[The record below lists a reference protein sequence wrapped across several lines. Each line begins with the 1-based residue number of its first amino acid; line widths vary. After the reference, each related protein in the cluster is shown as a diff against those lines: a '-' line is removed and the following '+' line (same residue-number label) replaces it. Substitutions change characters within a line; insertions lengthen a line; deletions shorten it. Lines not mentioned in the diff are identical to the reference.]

1 MAAGL
6 FQRLW
11 RDCKAAHVLMTRI
24 PLRVSEDLQPADLIR
39 ATWAYPLVGITVA
52 LAAFCAFYLCHWLNL
67 PPLVC
72 ALAAVAVSIAVTGCF
87 HEDGLAD
94 TADGFGGGSTTARK
108 LEIMRDS
115 RVGSYG
121 AAALILSISLRAAAL
136 SVLPYEETLTA
147 LLIAHGLSRAMLP
160 LPTLISKPARG
171 DGLAAAAGRP
181 QLMPLLF
188 ALLLAGS
195 LAVFGWG
202 GAEGLLALGLALA
215 ATWCMARL
223 AEAQVGGYTGDVL
236 GAIQQVVE
244 VFLLC
249 FAAARLA

>member
-1 MAAGL
+1 MAVGL

-24 PLRVSEDLQPADLIR
+24 PLRVSGDVQPADLIR

-52 LAAFCAFYLCHWLNL
+52 AAASCAFYLCHWLNL
-67 PPLVC
+67 PPLIC
-72 ALAAVAVSIAVTGCF
+72 ALAVIAVSIVVTGCF

-94 TADGFGGGSTTARK
+94 TVDGFGGGSTSERK

-121 AAALILSISLRAAAL
+121 ATAIVLSIALRAAAL
-136 SVLPYEETLTA
+136 NALPYDEVLAA
-147 LLIAHGLSRAMLP
+147 LLVAHGLSRAMLP

-181 QLMPLLF
+181 ELIPMLF
-188 ALLLAGS
+188 ALLLAGG
-195 LAVFGWG
+195 LAVLGFGFS
-202 GAEGLLALGLALA
+202 EGLLALGLALTA
-215 ATWCMARL
+215 AWCVARL

-244 VFLLC
+244 VLLLC